1 MVKLTPEQLILEDL
15 RNYFHN
21 KENKLLE
28 ETKQVIDLLRRLDSV
43 LEEK

>member
-1 MVKLTPEQLILEDL
+1 MTPEQLILEDL

-21 KENKLLE
+21 RESKLLE